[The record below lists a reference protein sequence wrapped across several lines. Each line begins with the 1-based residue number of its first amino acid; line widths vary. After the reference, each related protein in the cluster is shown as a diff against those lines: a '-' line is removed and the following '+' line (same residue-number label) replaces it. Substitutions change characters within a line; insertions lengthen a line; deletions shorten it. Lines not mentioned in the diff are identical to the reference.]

1 MNHLT
6 EANFNLCQQYL
17 NMVSVIDEG
26 FSYVISSFTDY
37 SKTEGELV
45 LSDIIL
51 ALTSIANTNTL
62 LEQVLEDDPSVQ
74 QLIASFQ
81 DVANEA
87 LKLDDFKNDFNMKM
101 TIINE
106 LLYPSFSAWKD
117 IVQNAIGKYI
127 KQ

>member
-45 LSDIIL
+45 LSDIIQ
-51 ALTSIANTNTL
+51 ALTSIAQTNTL
-62 LEQVLEDDPSVQ
+62 LEQGLADDPSVQ
-74 QLIASFQ
+74 RVIASFQ